1 MILDEIKREL
11 QAAGNA
17 QSAAK
22 LQRFFKTGP
31 GEYSE
36 GDIFIGVS
44 VPEQRAICT
53 KYFKIAT
60 VHEATEL
67 LRSPIHEHRLTAL
80 LILVA
85 KYQKGSSPELRKQIF
100 EIYDAHTAYCNNWDL
115 VDSSAHHIVGAY
127 SFETEGQFLP
137 DMACSDSLWRNRIA
151 MVACLYYIRKRQIEP
166 VFEVAR
172 LLLSHR
178 HDLIHKATGWMLRE
192 AGKVSQPA
200 VYAFLRDH
208 YADMP
213 RTALRYAIEKYP
225 EEERKLVLAGQF
237 RV

>member
-1 MILDEIKREL
+1 MNIDDIKNEL

-17 QSAAK
+17 ESSAK

-36 GDIFIGVS
+36 GDIFIGVT
-44 VPEQRAICT
+44 VPVQRTICAR
-53 KYFKIAT
+53 YFKALSISEVA
-60 VHEATEL
+60 EL

-85 KYQKGSSPELRKQIF
+85 KYQKGSTPELRREIF
-100 EIYDAHTAYCNNWDL
+100 ELYDAHTGYCNNWDL
-115 VDSSAHHIVGAY
+115 VDSSAHHIAGAY
-127 SFETEGQFLP
+127 SFETGGAFLP
-137 DMACSDSLWRNRIA
+137 AMACADSLWRNRIA
-151 MVACLYYIRKRQIEP
+151 MVACLYYIRKRQLEP
-166 VFEVAR
+166 VFDIAR
-172 LLLSHR
+172 LLLGHR

-208 YADMP
+208 YTELP

-225 EEERKLVLAGQF
+225 EDERRRILAGEF
-237 RV
+237 RL